1 MISRDQS
8 FDIDIGTES
17 LVNQSVADL
26 TLFLPLLQAIAD
38 GHVIC
43 RIWSAQATGIE
54 LIREI
59 FVQPADHRDWSMK
72 RIISAGTATTEMS
85 AVACDR
91 AYVAY
96 RRS

>member
-1 MISRDQS
+1 MTD
-8 FDIDIGTES
+8 
-17 LVNQSVADL
+17 V
-26 TLFLPLLQAIAD
+26 TLFLPLLQAVAD
-38 GHVIC
+38 GQVIC

-54 LIREI
+54 LTREI
-59 FVQPADHRDWSMK
+59 VVQPADHRDWSMK
-72 RIISAGTATTEMS
+72 RIISAGTAATEMS